1 MATAGDK
8 MTCTLCQ
15 AETET
20 RYIDLF
26 VIGSEGLQVCRKCEN
41 ELSRVVLEMILQK
54 QRERKAAY
62 LKMKSERVTK

>member
-1 MATAGDK
+1 

-20 RYIDLF
+20 RYIDLH